1 MKNGKKEE
9 YDMGW
14 VDYVLFYK
22 WLTDAE
28 VNDTLCIQTRND
40 GKFIIKL
47 IKHEKEG
54 TPLRGHGIQ
63 YDTKE

>member
-1 MKNGKKEE
+1 
-9 YDMGW
+9 MGW
-14 VDYVLFYK
+14 VDYVLFYS

-28 VNDTLCIQTRND
+28 INDTLCIQTKNN